1 MGKRKVIIDG
11 EVKLVAHKDLVTTPV
26 SKPSKSSKKA
36 EKEPI
41 FDDPDNHDYSET
53 VLVESDPIPTED
65 THNNEDQENLKED

>member
-11 EVKLVAHKDLVTTPV
+11 EVQLVAHKDLVKTPV
-26 SKPSKSSKKA
+26 SKPSKSSKK
-36 EKEPI
+36 EQ